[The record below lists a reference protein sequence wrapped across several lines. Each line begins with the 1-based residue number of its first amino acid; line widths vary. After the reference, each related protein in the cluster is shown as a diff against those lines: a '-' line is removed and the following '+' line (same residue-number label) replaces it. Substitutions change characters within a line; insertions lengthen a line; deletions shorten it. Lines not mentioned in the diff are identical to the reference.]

1 MKISTKLNLW
11 IIILLSMFLL
21 AMLGML
27 SSITHQVAKQRGSI
41 QSEMKEEINKKVEE
55 ELMNLAQTASQYTI
69 SLETEI
75 DRSMLNAALV
85 LKEKDKNSSYQLTDK
100 DLELLK
106 DKTGMSEVL
115 LTDKDANVTQSTDKT
130 AMGISLYNIQIYEIQ
145 KELKQLMEGKIEC
158 NISPLVLKSETGEVY
173 KFISLSRTDQMG
185 ILETAMSADSIEQ
198 YLGNCITENNGI
210 EEINLFDSTGLVL
223 TSNTRYER
231 PSTYEKG
238 TTVEREEI
246 SKLFLN
252 CNNITV
258 HYENESAEIYYPV
271 IRDSVVKY
279 VLYLKIQTASFLR
292 MQDMT
297 GNAFKIIDGKVSY
310 MEKTAMLLLMF
321 ISAVMIAL
329 LFYIVSKNLK
339 PLHSVNRALESIA
352 AGDDLVKIEK
362 TKSKDFI
369 KIYDNL
375 ELVIK
380 RYMKIISNIKEN
392 VQAVEALQEAHTT
405 DMEQISEVINQ
416 VHEDLTENSQCIQ
429 AENKEVY
436 NTSSIMDE
444 MIGKLEHVNQMA
456 DTLSVET
463 ETMGEKAEKSVSSLD
478 NIKKVTGELEG
489 KVKENNQQIELLHS
503 QSQKINDIT
512 KLISEITSQTD
523 LLALNASI
531 EAARAGE
538 HGKGFAVVASE
549 IQQLA
554 GESGKAANDIN
565 NIVFEIL
572 QGIQKTEEGSG
583 EQIKIIQDSKTD
595 IEIAIKDITEL
606 IQSTL
611 HLGTFMKEVVEEII
625 LLSES
630 GNTVRS
636 KFKLLES
643 FSSQNAAK
651 IQNTQANM
659 NTVEQALY
667 HIQDNLEQ
675 ISNNIREMQ

>member
-1 MKISTKLNLW
+1 
-11 IIILLSMFLL
+11 MFMA

-27 SSITHQVAKQRGSI
+27 SNITHQVAKQRGSI

-85 LKEKDKNSSYQLTDK
+85 LQEKDENSSHKLTEK
-100 DLELLK
+100 ELVLLK

-115 LTDKDANVTQSTDKT
+115 LTDKDANVTQATDKT
-130 AMGISLYNIQIYEIQ
+130 ALGLSLYNIQIYEIQ
-145 KELKQLMEGKIEC
+145 KELKQLMAGKKEY

-173 KFISLSRTDQMG
+173 KFISLARTDQMG

-210 EEINLFDSTGLVL
+210 EEIHLFDSTGLVL
-223 TSNTRYER
+223 TSNTNQEKS
-231 PSTYEKG
+231 STFKKG
-238 TTVEREEI
+238 TTVKRKEI
-246 SKLFLN
+246 SKLFQN
-252 CNNITV
+252 SKDITV

-279 VLYLKIQTASFLR
+279 VLYLKIKTTGFLKIE
-292 MQDMT
+292 DMT
-297 GNAFKIIDGKVSY
+297 RNTFKVIGHKVSY
-310 MEKTAMLLLMF
+310 MEKTAMLLLIL
-321 ISAVMIAL
+321 ISAVMIAF
-329 LFYIVSKNLK
+329 LFYVVSKNLN
-339 PLHSVNRALESIA
+339 PLHSINSALESIA

-369 KIYDNL
+369 KIYENL

-380 RYMKIISNIKEN
+380 RYMKTISSIKEN
-392 VQAVEALQEAHTT
+392 VQAVEALQEAHKT
-405 DMEQISEVINQ
+405 DMEQISEVIDQ

-456 DTLSVET
+456 DTLSEET

-489 KVKENNQQIELLHS
+489 KVKENNQQIGLLHS

-565 NIVFEIL
+565 TIVFEIL

>member
-1 MKISTKLNLW
+1 
-11 IIILLSMFLL
+11 MFMA

-27 SSITHQVAKQRGSI
+27 SNITHQVAKQRGSI
-41 QSEMKEEINKKVEE
+41 QAEMKEEINKKVEE

-75 DRSMLNAALV
+75 DRSMLNAAFV
-85 LKEKDKNSSYQLTDK
+85 LKEKDKNSSHKLTDK
-100 DLELLK
+100 ELELLK

-115 LTDKDANVTQSTDKT
+115 LTDKDANVTQATDKT
-130 AMGISLYNIQIYEIQ
+130 ALGLSLYNIQIYEIQ
-145 KELKQLMEGKIEC
+145 KELKQLMAGKKEY

-173 KFISLSRTDQMG
+173 KFISLARTDQMG

-210 EEINLFDSTGLVL
+210 EEIHLFDSTGLVL
-223 TSNTRYER
+223 TSNTSQEKS
-231 PSTYEKG
+231 STFKKG
-238 TTVEREEI
+238 TTVKRKEI
-246 SKLFLN
+246 SKLFQN
-252 CNNITV
+252 SKDITV
-258 HYENESAEIYYPV
+258 CHENKSAEIYYPV
-271 IRDSVVKY
+271 IEDSVVKY
-279 VLYLKIQTASFLR
+279 VLYLKIKTTGFLKIE
-292 MQDMT
+292 DMT
-297 GNAFKIIDGKVSY
+297 RNTFKVIGHKVSY
-310 MEKTAMLLLMF
+310 MEKTAMLLLIL
-321 ISAVMIAL
+321 ISAVMIAF
-329 LFYIVSKNLK
+329 LFYVVSKNLN
-339 PLHSVNRALESIA
+339 PLHSINSALESIA

-369 KIYDNL
+369 KIYENL

-392 VQAVEALQEAHTT
+392 VQAVEALQEAHKT
-405 DMEQISEVINQ
+405 DMEQISEVIDQ

-463 ETMGEKAEKSVSSLD
+463 ETMGEKAEKSVDSLD

-565 NIVFEIL
+565 DIVIEIL
-572 QGIQKTEEGSG
+572 RGIQKTEEGSG

-595 IEIAIKDITEL
+595 IETAIRDITEL

-625 LLSES
+625 LLGES

-667 HIQDNLEQ
+667 HIQENLEQ
-675 ISNNIREMQ
+675 ILNNIREMQ

>member
-1 MKISTKLNLW
+1 
-11 IIILLSMFLL
+11 MFMA

-27 SSITHQVAKQRGSI
+27 SNITHQVAKQRGSI
-41 QSEMKEEINKKVEE
+41 QAEMKEEINKKVEE

-75 DRSMLNAALV
+75 DRSMLNAAFV
-85 LKEKDKNSSYQLTDK
+85 LKEKDKNSSHKLTDK
-100 DLELLK
+100 ELELLK

-115 LTDKDANVTQSTDKT
+115 LTDKDANVTQATDKT
-130 AMGISLYNIQIYEIQ
+130 ALGLSLYNIQIYEIQ
-145 KELKQLMEGKIEC
+145 KELKQLMAGKKEY

-173 KFISLSRTDQMG
+173 KFISLARTDQMG

-210 EEINLFDSTGLVL
+210 EEIHLFDSTGLVL
-223 TSNTRYER
+223 TSNTSQEKS
-231 PSTYEKG
+231 STFKKG
-238 TTVEREEI
+238 TTVKRKEI
-246 SKLFLN
+246 SKLFQN
-252 CNNITV
+252 SKDITV
-258 HYENESAEIYYPV
+258 CHENKSAEIYYPV
-271 IRDSVVKY
+271 IEDSVVKY
-279 VLYLKIQTASFLR
+279 VLYLKIKTTGFLKIE
-292 MQDMT
+292 DMT
-297 GNAFKIIDGKVSY
+297 RNTFKVIGHKVSY
-310 MEKTAMLLLMF
+310 MEKTAMLLLIL
-321 ISAVMIAL
+321 ISAVMIAF
-329 LFYIVSKNLK
+329 LFYVVSKNLN
-339 PLHSVNRALESIA
+339 PLHSINSALESIA

-369 KIYDNL
+369 KIYENL

-392 VQAVEALQEAHTT
+392 VQAVEALQEAHKT
-405 DMEQISEVINQ
+405 DMEQISEVIDQ

-463 ETMGEKAEKSVSSLD
+463 ETMGEKAEKSVDSLD

-565 NIVFEIL
+565 TIVFEIL

>member
-1 MKISTKLNLW
+1 
-11 IIILLSMFLL
+11 MFLV
-21 AMLGML
+21 AMLGVL
-27 SSITHQVAKQRGSI
+27 SNITHQVAKQRGSI
-41 QSEMKEEINKKVEE
+41 QSEMKKEINKKVEE
-55 ELMNLAQTASQYTI
+55 ELMNLAQTASKYTI
-69 SLETEI
+69 NLETEI
-75 DRSMLNAALV
+75 ERSMLNAAFL
-85 LKEKDKNSSYQLTDK
+85 LKEKDKNSSHKLTNRE
-100 DLELLK
+100 LELLK

-115 LTDKDANVTQSTDKT
+115 LTDKDANVTQATDKS
-130 AMGISLYNIQIYEIQ
+130 ALGLSLYNIQIYKIQ
-145 KELKQLMEGKIEC
+145 KELKQLMTGKMEY
-158 NISPLVLKSETGEVY
+158 NISPLVMKSETGEVY
-173 KFISLSRTDQMG
+173 KFISLSRTDQVG
-185 ILETAMSADSIEQ
+185 ILETAVSADGIER
-198 YLGNCITENNGI
+198 YLGNCITESNGI
-210 EEINLFDSTGLVL
+210 EEIHLFDSSGLVL
-223 TSNTRYER
+223 TSNTSKEKS
-231 PSTYEKG
+231 STLKKG
-238 TTVEREEI
+238 STVKKEEV
-246 SKLFLN
+246 SKLFQN
-252 CNNITV
+252 SKDITV
-258 HYENESAEIYYPV
+258 HYENKSAEIYYPV

-279 VLYLKIQTASFLR
+279 VLYLKIKTTGYLNIE
-292 MQDMT
+292 DMIRNT
-297 GNAFKIIDGKVSY
+297 FQAIGHKVNY
-310 MEKTAMLLLMF
+310 MERVAMLVLIL
-321 ISAVMIAL
+321 ISGVMIAM
-329 LFYIVSKNLK
+329 LFSVVSKNLN
-339 PLHSVNRALESIA
+339 PLRNVNGVLESIA

-362 TKSKDFI
+362 TKNKDFI
-369 KIYDNL
+369 RIYENL

-380 RYMKIISNIKEN
+380 RYMKTISSIKEN
-392 VQAVEALQEAHTT
+392 VQAMEALQEVHKQ
-405 DMEQISEVINQ
+405 DMGQISQAINQ
-416 VHEDLTENSQCIQ
+416 VHEDMSENSQCIQ

-463 ETMGEKAEKSVSSLD
+463 ETMGDKAEKSVGSLD
-478 NIKKVTGELEG
+478 NIKKVTGKLEG
-489 KVKENNQQIELLHS
+489 KVRENNQQIELLHS

-512 KLISEITSQTD
+512 NLISEITSQTD

-549 IQQLA
+549 IQKLA

-565 NIVFEIL
+565 DIVCEIL
-572 QGIQKTEEGSG
+572 RGIQKTEEGSG
-583 EQIKIIQDSKTD
+583 EQIRIIQDSKTD
-595 IEIAIKDITEL
+595 IETAIKDITEL

-611 HLGTFMKEVVEEII
+611 HLGTFMKEVAEEII

-667 HIQDNLEQ
+667 HIQENLEQ